1 MKTKI
6 IFALFAAVILTGC
19 HFCKPV
25 EESMEC
31 FPLCVEKKEDI
42 HILTEERWES
52 FKNFRLIPYVSV
64 GIPLLDNSGRIVE
77 KLSRQITDEVV
88 IPYVDVDKEGLI
100 AIYYEFMEDVEHVC
114 KIKKCSVDE
123 ACKMVWKDWECRPR
137 GKEICPKLKKAIPL
151 IQNMRAD
158 GQIIKAVLRITPDVA
173 LLLRDLPR
181 QIKQLKK
188 EAKNAAGIIK
198 ISAAGAQITA
208 SATRLSF
215 ALSYLIALKSDQK
228 AQIKEMEQFLERI
241 ENFGKEK
248 LK

>member
-77 KLSRQITDEVV
+77 KLSRQITDNTSDCGE
-88 IPYVDVDKEGLI
+88 
-100 AIYYEFMEDVEHVC
+100 
-114 KIKKCSVDE
+114 
-123 ACKMVWKDWECRPR
+123 
-137 GKEICPKLKKAIPL
+137 
-151 IQNMRAD
+151 Q
-158 GQIIKAVLRITPDVA
+158 
-173 LLLRDLPR
+173 LLLYCITT
-181 QIKQLKK
+181 IKY
-188 EAKNAAGIIK
+188 GINGESTYFYSKVILNV
-198 ISAAGAQITA
+198 
-208 SATRLSF
+208 R
-215 ALSYLIALKSDQK
+215 
-228 AQIKEMEQFLERI
+228 
-241 ENFGKEK
+241 
-248 LK
+248 